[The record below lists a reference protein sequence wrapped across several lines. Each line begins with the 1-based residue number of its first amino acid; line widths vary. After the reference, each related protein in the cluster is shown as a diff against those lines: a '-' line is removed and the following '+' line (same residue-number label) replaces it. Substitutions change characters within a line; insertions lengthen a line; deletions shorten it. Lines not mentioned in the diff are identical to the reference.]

1 VLSILK
7 NAWKIPDLRKKI
19 LFTLAM
25 LVIFRLGSTIPVPG
39 MNKEALD
46 QLFNQQ
52 QNGLFSFFNLLS
64 GGAFANFTIFALSIT
79 PYITSSIIMQLLTIA
94 IPSLEAMAKEG
105 EEGRKKIAQ
114 FTRYGTVV
122 LALIQG
128 TAVSIGLFR
137 QALISTDIWSVGV
150 VVLTLTAGTAFLMW
164 LGEQITEK
172 GIGNGISLIIFG
184 GIVSSI
190 PIGVAQTIEKYRIGE
205 VSIISLVLF
214 AVIAIFIIAGVIV
227 IQQGT
232 RKIPVQYAKR
242 VVGRKTY
249 GGHSTHIPL
258 KVNQAGVIP
267 VIFAISLLQFPL
279 TLTFFFQGGGFTNF
293 VEKYLSPA
301 GNPGIWIYSILN
313 VILIIFFT
321 YFYTA
326 VTFNPPEVAENMKKH
341 GGFIPGIRPGKPTAE
356 YLQKVLTRITLAGAV
371 FLATIAVLP
380 TLILQFS
387 SLQLQ
392 FGGTSLLIVVGVA
405 LETMKQVEAQMM
417 MRHYQGF
424 LK

>member
-1 VLSILK
+1 VLSTLK
-7 NAWKIPDLRKKI
+7 NAWKIPDLRRRI

-39 MNKEALD
+39 MNRAVLD

-52 QNGLFSFFNLLS
+52 DAGLFSFFNLLS
-64 GGAFANFTIFALSIT
+64 GGAFGNFTIFALSIT

-122 LALIQG
+122 LALVQG
-128 TAVSIGLFR
+128 VAVSIGLFR
-137 QALISTDIWSVGV
+137 QALISTDIWSVTV

-164 LGEQITEK
+164 LGEQITES

-184 GIVSSI
+184 GIVSRI
-190 PIGVAQTIEKYRIGE
+190 PIGFVQTIEKFRIGE
-205 VSIISLVLF
+205 VSIIALVLF
-214 AVIAIFIIAGVIV
+214 AILAVFIIAGVIA

-242 VVGRKTY
+242 VVGRKMY

-258 KVNQAGVIP
+258 KVNQSGVIP

-279 TLTFFFQGGGFTNF
+279 TLTYFFQGGGFTNF
-293 VEKYLSPA
+293 VQTYLSPA
-301 GNPGIWIYSILN
+301 GNPGIWIYSFLN
-313 VILIIFFT
+313 VLLIIFFT

-326 VTFNPPEVAENMKKH
+326 VTFNPPEVAENMKKN
-341 GGFIPGIRPGKPTAE
+341 GGFIPGIRPGKPTSE
-356 YLQKVLTRITLAGAV
+356 YLERVLTRITLAGAV
-371 FLATIAVLP
+371 FLSIIAVMP
-380 TLILQFS
+380 TLILKFT

-405 LETMKQVEAQMM
+405 LETMKQIEAQMM